1 MFYAVNLLMILCR
14 TGGESQKTRSED
26 ELLIT
31 GEATPPTPEQLK
43 DCEVYP
49 GDILKLTPPQQGCP
63 HYEGLVI
70 SVDNETNTIK
80 FQTVSTL
87 LFSLYF
93 TLFLSCFVL
102 YIHFRAC
109 DAESRNGYGL

>member
-1 MFYAVNLLMILCR
+1 MFYAVNLLMIMCR
-14 TGGESQKTRSED
+14 TGGESQKTRSD
-26 ELLIT
+26 DLKIT
-31 GEATPPTPEQLK
+31 GEATPPTPKQLES
-43 DCEVYP
+43 CEVYP
-49 GDILKLTPPQQGCP
+49 GDILKLTPPQNGCT
-63 HYEGLVI
+63 HDEGLVI

-93 TLFLSCFVL
+93 TLFLSCFIL